1 VEKLVAISLLCLHLF
16 SLYGHLALYE
26 YFLYQSE
33 SHFNEKISMNKYSV
47 DDLVLVKVP
56 VNMPTIDD
64 WKDYSY
70 ISGQIRFKD
79 NSYNYV
85 KLKMTKDTIYL
96 MCIPN
101 YKKTKLLN
109 QNIIDAR
116 KIADIPISKKSHVPF
131 VKAVALSDYTS
142 QTLQYRF
149 QAPVAL
155 IKAMAATLS
164 SEIIKCTIAS
174 PAQPPEALNLRS

>member
-1 VEKLVAISLLCLHLF
+1 MKKLVAISLLCLHLF
-16 SLYGHLALYE
+16 SLYEHLALYE
-26 YFLYQSE
+26 YFVYQSDK
-33 SHFNEKISMNKYSV
+33 HFNEQISMNKYAV
-47 DDLVLVKVP
+47 DDLVSVKVP

-70 ISGQIRFKD
+70 VSGQIKFKD

-85 KLKMTKDTIYL
+85 KLKMTKDTIFL

-116 KIADIPISKKSHVPF
+116 KIADIPVNRKDHVPF
-131 VKAVALSDYTS
+131 GKVISLSDYNYLTIQYTFFS
-142 QTLQYRF
+142 PVVTLK
-149 QAPVAL
+149 VAVNNIGANL
-155 IKAMAATLS
+155 V
-164 SEIIKCTIAS
+164 KCFLPGPI
-174 PAQPPEALNLRS
+174 QPPELLNTIS